1 MPENFRISE
10 GLSFIR
16 KTKNGTLLDLHVQPR
31 ASKDRV
37 SGLYGSRLKIHVQAP
52 PADGKANKACQKLLS
67 KVLKIPGSRLI
78 LKSGASSRQKTFLVK
93 DTEPEYVAY
102 RLKP

>member
-1 MPENFRISE
+1 MSE
-10 GLSFIR
+10 GLPFVR
-16 KTKNGTLLDLHVQPR
+16 KSKNGTLIDLHVQPR
-31 ASKDRV
+31 ASKNRV
-37 SGLYGSRLKIHVQAP
+37 SGLYGNRLKIHVQAP

-67 KVLKIPGSRLI
+67 KILKIPSARLM

-93 DTEPEYVAY
+93 DTEPGYVVS